1 MDAARGPVAVIRDH
15 TDKSRL
21 GVGPSATDDGTRFP
35 QIATSSG
42 YARHSRNRCV
52 SRAQGT
58 RRRHASDPPVAVD
71 TSERFVLHAEEHDGC
86 QSVGCP
92 SGIHGHG
99 GEIGQVSSE
108 TERSISGAPPLPLPS
123 VTSIAG
129 QACFHS
135 FVALSLVFAS
145 AMLWAATFGELP
157 MFVKPPTHCV
167 QYDFGPAGS
176 ADRLSR

>member
-1 MDAARGPVAVIRDH
+1 MDVNRLDAQAASTVTAE
-15 TDKSRL
+15 KSAKSQAR
-21 GVGPSATDDGTRFP
+21 PNARFP
-35 QIATSSG
+35 
-42 YARHSRNRCV
+42 
-52 SRAQGT
+52 
-58 RRRHASDPPVAVD
+58 
-71 TSERFVLHAEEHDGC
+71 EH
-86 QSVGCP
+86 
-92 SGIHGHG
+92 
-99 GEIGQVSSE
+99 
-108 TERSISGAPPLPLPS
+108 RPLPLPS
-123 VTSIAG
+123 VTSITG